1 MYISIRCVLHYETNK
16 TRAKSN
22 VVVEKEILYTHVSV
36 ISKELTASF
45 LVDQNDSVSLVF
57 DTKPFPEFKERADE
71 RKRSLYAIIKCKLVV
86 SNERE
91 YDDNDDVESENEA
104 GICAE

>member
-1 MYISIRCVLHYETNK
+1 MK
-16 TRAKSN
+16 F
-22 VVVEKEILYTHVSV
+22 VEGDDVFAIYYYLNNSQSPLV

-104 GICAE
+104 GICAA